1 MTDDIAFRSLTRPAD
16 QLRKLWTSSDGYG
29 LAMMVF
35 ELTRS
40 TANSKLSLQFTDKSF
55 RPAAKTS
62 GHLRV
67 IQSSDETSWPMMR
80 PRLQWK
86 WLLTSNEWW
95 TGKRPLDR
103 QQAVQ
108 STNMDSEQVA
118 IHQFYSINLR
128 TTNKAVWQVMTT
140 LGMKKCSLYQLRC
153 FRTVLTNIRLLKK
166 FRALYSSSYFYSPYN
181 SI

>member
-1 MTDDIAFRSLTRPAD
+1 MIDDVAFRSLTRPAD

-29 LAMMVF
+29 RAMMVF
-35 ELTRS
+35 KLTRS

-55 RPAAKTS
+55 RPAAETS
-62 GHLRV
+62 GHLWV
-67 IQSSDETSWPMMR
+67 IKSRDETSLPMMR

-95 TGKRPLDR
+95 TSKRPLDR

-140 LGMKKCSLYQLRC
+140 LGMKKGSLYQLRC
-153 FRTVLTNIRLLKK
+153 FRTMLTNIRLLKR
-166 FRALYSSSYFYSPYN
+166 FRAL
-181 SI
+181 

>member
-1 MTDDIAFRSLTRPAD
+1 MTDDVAFRSLTKPAD
-16 QLRKLWTSSDGYG
+16 QLRKLWTNSDGYG

-35 ELTRS
+35 ELTKS
-40 TANSKLSLQFTDKSF
+40 TANSKISLQFTENSF

-67 IQSSDETSWPMMR
+67 IQSSDETPWPMMR
-80 PRLQWK
+80 PRLQWN
-86 WLLTSNEWW
+86 WLLTCNEWW

-118 IHQFYSINLR
+118 IHQFYSVNLR

-166 FRALYSSSYFYSPYN
+166 FRSL
-181 SI
+181 

>member
-1 MTDDIAFRSLTRPAD
+1 MTSNFDTKPKSRSRNQLLYLVTDDVAFRSLTRPAD

-67 IQSSDETSWPMMR
+67 IQSSDETP
-80 PRLQWK
+80 
-86 WLLTSNEWW
+86 
-95 TGKRPLDR
+95 
-103 QQAVQ
+103 
-108 STNMDSEQVA
+108 
-118 IHQFYSINLR
+118 
-128 TTNKAVWQVMTT
+128 
-140 LGMKKCSLYQLRC
+140 
-153 FRTVLTNIRLLKK
+153 
-166 FRALYSSSYFYSPYN
+166 
-181 SI
+181 

>member
-1 MTDDIAFRSLTRPAD
+1 
-16 QLRKLWTSSDGYG
+16 
-29 LAMMVF
+29 MVF
-35 ELTRS
+35 ELTTS

-62 GHLRV
+62 GHLWV
-67 IQSSDETSWPMMR
+67 IQSIEETSWPMMR

-166 FRALYSSSYFYSPYN
+166 FRALYSSSYFYSRYN
-181 SI
+181 SIYKSKIKDKAKRHYGNSNKRKYMRGMAA

>member
-1 MTDDIAFRSLTRPAD
+1 MTDDVAFRSLKRPTD
-16 QLRKLWTSSDGYG
+16 QLRKLWTNSDGYG

-40 TANSKLSLQFTDKSF
+40 TANSKLSVQFTDKSF
-55 RPAAKTS
+55 RPAAETS

-80 PRLQWK
+80 PRLQWN

-118 IHQFYSINLR
+118 DQFYSINLR
-128 TTNKAVWQVMTT
+128 TTNKAVWQVMTA
-140 LGMKKCSLYQLRC
+140 LGITKSVCTSWAVFGQCWPILD
-153 FRTVLTNIRLLKK
+153 F
-166 FRALYSSSYFYSPYN
+166 
-181 SI
+181 